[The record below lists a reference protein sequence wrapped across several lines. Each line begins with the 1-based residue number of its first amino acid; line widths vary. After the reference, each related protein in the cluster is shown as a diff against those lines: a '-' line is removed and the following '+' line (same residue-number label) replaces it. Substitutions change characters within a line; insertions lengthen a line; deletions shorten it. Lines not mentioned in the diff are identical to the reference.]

1 VTQDDLCIP
10 IPILPI
16 LTASLP
22 RPPSMLMS
30 DPQVQAA
37 ALVQING
44 MDQTHGKSFS
54 HWTCPPTT
62 TAKLIVACVIQLLYI
77 SSLQDNYEQA
87 EIDQLCSR
95 LDELQSQ
102 DILTPSTHVPTLPPL
117 RFNTKYLVSEAYR
130 MLSPIPL
137 AGIKTPY
144 VRCSYGHPT
153 KSY

>member
-1 VTQDDLCIP
+1 MTYASQSQSFP
-10 IPILPI
+10 F
-16 LTASLP
+16 SLP
-22 RPPSMLMS
+22 RSLGLPPCSCLTHRFKRLHLCKSMAWTRLMVS
-30 DPQVQAA
+30 CSHAGPARLPRQLNSLLHACT
-37 ALVQING
+37 N
-44 MDQTHGKSFS
+44 SFTS
-54 HWTCPPTT
+54 RPP
-62 TAKLIVACVIQLLYI
+62 
-77 SSLQDNYEQA
+77 QDNYEQA